1 VAVDP
6 PNLPELRAAAERYGF
21 SMSDEELGSYRELM
35 GGVLESY
42 ARLDRLPAPRPP
54 TDRPRDPG
62 QRPAPEDNPL
72 NAWYW
77 RTSIRGAPEGELA
90 GTTVAVKDN
99 VCVAGVPM
107 MNGTSVLEGFVPDT
121 DATIVT
127 RMLDAG
133 AEIVGKA
140 VCEHLCFSDASHTAD
155 TGPVLNP
162 HDRSRTSGGSSS
174 GSAALVVNGD
184 CDMAIGGDQGG
195 SIRMPA
201 SFCGAYGLK
210 PTHGLVPYT
219 GVFPIE
225 RTLDHVGPITRS
237 VADAARLLGVIAG
250 PDGLDP
256 RQAGVTVGDYAARL
270 DDGVDGL
277 RVGLLREAFGAH
289 DAEPDVDDAVR
300 EAAAQL
306 VWHGAHVEE
315 VSIPWHAEAV
325 HIWNGIAIDGALSHM
340 VRGNAGG
347 ANAKGWYDVPMMEA
361 FARGRANDPDALSHT
376 VKLVTLLGEHMQTRH
391 GGRYYAKAQNL
402 ALLLARAYDEAL
414 AAHDVLVMPTTRTK
428 ARPLPPPDPSIAEY
442 VEAALEVHEQTCPF
456 DVTGHPAMSV
466 PCAISQGLP
475 VGLMIVGARWDEA
488 TVLRVARACEA
499 SFAPP
504 VGVAG

>member
-1 VAVDP
+1 VAVATP
-6 PNLPELRAAAERYGF
+6 SIAALRAAADRYGF
-21 SMSDEELGSYRELM
+21 SMSDEELATYRELM

-42 ARLDRLPAPRPP
+42 GRLDQLPEPRPP
-54 TDRPRDPG
+54 VRYPRGPG

-77 RTSIRGAPEGELA
+77 RTSIRGAAQGTLA
-90 GTTVAVKDN
+90 GMTVAIKDN

-121 DATIVT
+121 DATVVT
-127 RMLDAG
+127 RILDAG
-133 AEIVGKA
+133 GEIVGKA

-174 GSAALVVNGD
+174 GSAALVANGD
-184 CDMAIGGDQGG
+184 CDVAIGGDQGG

-225 RTLDHVGPITRS
+225 RTLDHVGPIARG
-237 VADAARLLGVIAG
+237 VADVARLLTAIAG

-256 RQAGVTVGDYAARL
+256 RQAGVVVGDYAARL
-270 DDGVDGL
+270 EDGVEGVRIGVL
-277 RVGLLREAFGAH
+277 HEAFEGVDPAVEQGVRAGAERL
-289 DAEPDVDDAVR
+289 AALGARV
-300 EAAAQL
+300 EA
-306 VWHGAHVEE
+306 
-315 VSIPWHAEAV
+315 VSIPWHRDAV
-325 HIWNGIAIDGALSHM
+325 HVWNGIAVDGAVSHM
-340 VRGNAGG
+340 VRGNGGG
-347 ANAKGWYDVPMMEA
+347 ANAKGWYDVALMDA
-361 FARGRANDPDALSHT
+361 FGRGRLRNPDDLSPT
-376 VKLVTLLGEHMQTRH
+376 VKMVTLLGEHMQTRY

-402 ALLLARAYDEAL
+402 ALSLTAAYDDALARY
-414 AAHDVLVMPTTRTK
+414 DVLVMPTTRTT
-428 ARPLPPPDPSIAEY
+428 APPLPPAGAPLAEY
-442 VEAALEVHEQTCPF
+442 VGRALEVHEQTCPF

-466 PCAISQGLP
+466 PCAVSDGLP
-475 VGLMIVGARWDEA
+475 VGLTIVGARWDEA
-488 TVLRVARACEA
+488 TVLRVARAHETT
-499 SFAPP
+499 FA
-504 VGVAG
+504 